1 MSFGDKVRKLR
12 GENKLTQSDL
22 ASKLGVSTRTIYNY
36 EKGKLFPK
44 DIKVIKGLAEIFN
57 VTTDYL
63 MKEIDVKIMSEEES
77 DFLNSAKDNFGYKG
91 KKEAEQLIE
100 KTAAIFAGGTLS
112 EQDQDKFFESIT
124 KLYFDAKKKARD
136 KYGRSSGKEK

>member
-1 MSFGDKVRKLR
+1 MSFGNKVRNLR
-12 GENKLTQSDL
+12 TKNKLTQSDL

-36 EKGKLFPK
+36 EKGNLFPK

-57 VTTDYL
+57 VTTDYI
-63 MKEIDVKIMSEEES
+63 MDEIDVNVMSEEES
-77 DFLNSAKDNFGYKG
+77 TFINSTKDNSGYKR

-112 EQDQDKFFESIT
+112 EEDQDKFFESIT
-124 KLYFDAKKKARD
+124 ILYFDAKRKTRV
-136 KYGRSSGKEK
+136 KYVRQSSR